1 MRTHVL
7 EIKIFNYKLLSK
19 GMVIYMSDTMRILT
33 FESLLD
39 ITLKDY
45 YTKGKIF
52 EIEEKYFYKP
62 GNDNLEMNLCDEYL
76 RTPIG
81 PAAGPHTQLSQN
93 ILSAYLTGS
102 RFFELK
108 TVQIIAGKQ
117 MQKIINKPCIDARNV
132 GYNVEWSTELTVE
145 EAKSEYIKASV
156 LLQVIGI
163 ELGISD
169 IKDFIFNISVGYN
182 LEGIQ
187 SNKVSDFI
195 DDIKEAKDTNTFK
208 KCIDVLTKNI
218 NKFKRFKL
226 EDISKISSNITN
238 LVTVSTMHGCKPEE
252 ILDIGAYLITTKKVN
267 TYIKCNPT
275 LLGYDNVREILDNL
289 GYHDVIIRREDFD
302 SDLKYDNAVNIMWN
316 LMKLGKENG
325 VNVGIKLTNTLAVD
339 NRRDVL
345 PGEDMYLSGRPLYA
359 IALGVAAKFAES
371 FEGTLPISL
380 SGGID
385 KNNIV
390 KVLKTG
396 IAPVTFSTILLKPRG
411 FNNMKDIIDK
421 LKDEKFEFG
430 KQDVNDIKELAEA
443 AKSEVNYKNKG
454 DGRILEDTL
463 PSYDCFK
470 VNCGLCVDVC
480 PNRANIKLFDDQFD
494 APYQIIHIES
504 RCNECD
510 NCHTFCTRGGFPY
523 FKKATI
529 FANAEEFKNSQNAGF
544 LSLGNHQYQIR
555 DEEGNQYVYDIEE
568 GKASENKKQIE
579 KILYTLIREY
589 SYLLESKI
597 ENK

>member
-1 MRTHVL
+1 
-7 EIKIFNYKLLSK
+7 
-19 GMVIYMSDTMRILT
+19 MSDTMRTLS

-52 EIEEKYFYKP
+52 EVEEKYFYKP
-62 GNDNLEMNLCDEYL
+62 GNENVEMNFNNEYL

-93 ILSAYLTGS
+93 ILTAYLTGS

-117 MQKIINKPCIDARNV
+117 MQKIIKKPCIDARNV
-132 GYNVEWSTELTVE
+132 GYNVEWSTELSVE

-156 LLQVIGI
+156 MLQVIAI

-169 IKDFIFNISVGYN
+169 IKDFVFNISVGYD

-195 DDIKEAKDTNTFK
+195 DDIKEAKDTETFK

-218 NKFKRFKL
+218 DKFRRFKL

-238 LVTVSTMHGCKPEE
+238 FVTVSTMHGCKPEE
-252 ILDIGAYLITTKKVN
+252 IMDIGAYLITTKKIN

-275 LLGYDNVREILDNL
+275 LLGYDKVREILDNL
-289 GYHDVIIRREDFD
+289 GYKEVIIRREDFD
-302 SDLKYDNAVNIMWN
+302 SDLQFDNAVLIMTN

-339 NRRDVL
+339 NKRDVL
-345 PGEDMYLSGRPLYA
+345 PGEDMYLSGKPLYA
-359 IALGVAAKFAES
+359 IALGVAAKFAEC
-371 FEGTLPISL
+371 FDGNIPISL

-390 KVLKTG
+390 NVLKTG

-411 FNNMKDIIDK
+411 FINIKDIIGK
-421 LKDEKFEFG
+421 IKDEKFTFG
-430 KQDVNDIKELAEA
+430 KLDVNAVKELAEA
-443 AKSEVNYKNKG
+443 AKLDVGYKNKG
-454 DGRILEDTL
+454 EGRILEDTL
-463 PSYDCFK
+463 PCYDCFK

-480 PNRANIKLFDDQFD
+480 PNRANIKLYDDQFD
-494 APYQIIHIES
+494 APYQIVHIES

-523 FKKATI
+523 LKKATI
-529 FANAEEFKNSQNAGF
+529 FANLEEYNNSKNAGF
-544 LSLGNHQYQIR
+544 LSMGERKYQIR
-555 DEEGNQYVYDIEE
+555 DDEGNQYIYDVKA
-568 GKASENKKQIE
+568 GKPSEDKKQIE
-579 KILYTLIREY
+579 KILDTLIRDY
-589 SYLLESKI
+589 SYLLEN
-597 ENK
+597 E